1 METTTQFLIILSA
14 FWLIVVGV
22 FMLVHPHAV
31 LRYIGKFASTNLIHY
46 LELVLR
52 LILGVSLIF
61 FADLSKSPMTL
72 NFFGVILIGTTTIL
86 FLVPRK
92 LHAKLAN
99 FFSHKL
105 TVLHMRLSA
114 PFAIGL
120 GIFLVY
126 AVL

>member
-1 METTTQFLIILSA
+1 METTAQFLILLSA

-22 FMLVHPHAV
+22 FMLVHPHTA
-31 LRYIGKFASTNLIHY
+31 LRYIGKFASTSRIHY

-52 LILGVSLIF
+52 LIFGVSLIF
-61 FADLSKSPMTL
+61 FADLSKSPITL
-72 NFFGVILIGTTTIL
+72 NLFGVILIGTTTIL
-86 FLVPRK
+86 FFVPRK

-105 TVLHMRLSA
+105 TALHMRVSA
-114 PFAIGL
+114 PFAIGF
-120 GIFLVY
+120 GFFLAY

>member
-1 METTTQFLIILSA
+1 METTAQFLIIFSA

-22 FMLVHPHAV
+22 FMLVNPNIA
-31 LRYIGKFASTNLIHY
+31 LRYIGKFASTSLIHY

-72 NFFGVILIGTTTIL
+72 DLFGAILIGTTAIL
-86 FLVPRK
+86 FFVPRK
-92 LHAKLAN
+92 LHVKLAN
-99 FFSHKL
+99 FFSHNL
-105 TVLHMRLSA
+105 TALYMRVSA
-114 PFAIGL
+114 PFAIGF
-120 GIFLVY
+120 GIFLAY

>member
-1 METTTQFLIILSA
+1 METTAQFLILLSA
-14 FWLIVVGV
+14 FWLIVVGF
-22 FMLVHPHAV
+22 FMLVHPHTA
-31 LRYIGKFASTNLIHY
+31 LRYIGKFASTSRIHY

-61 FADLSKSPMTL
+61 FADLSTSPMTL
-72 NFFGVILIGTTTIL
+72 NLFGVILIGTTTIL
-86 FLVPRK
+86 FFVPRK

-105 TVLHMRLSA
+105 TALHMRVSA
-114 PFAIGL
+114 PFAIGF
-120 GIFLVY
+120 GFFLAY

>member
-14 FWLIVVGV
+14 FCLIVVGV
-22 FMLVHPHAV
+22 FMLVHPHTA
-31 LRYIGKFASTNLIHY
+31 LRYIGKFASTSRIHY

-72 NFFGVILIGTTTIL
+72 NLFGVILIGTTTIL
-86 FLVPRK
+86 FFVPRK

-105 TVLHMRLSA
+105 TALHMRVSA
-114 PFAIGL
+114 PFAIGF
-120 GIFLVY
+120 GFFLAY

>member
-1 METTTQFLIILSA
+1 METTAQFLIIFSA

-22 FMLVHPHAV
+22 FMLVNPNIA
-31 LRYIGKFASTNLIHY
+31 LRYIGKFASTSLIHY

-72 NFFGVILIGTTTIL
+72 DLFGAILIGTTAIL
-86 FLVPRK
+86 FFVPRK
-92 LHAKLAN
+92 LHVKLAN
-99 FFSHKL
+99 FFSHNL
-105 TVLHMRLSA
+105 TALHMRVSA
-114 PFAIGL
+114 PFAIGF
-120 GIFLVY
+120 GIFLAY

>member
-22 FMLVHPHAV
+22 FMLMHPHAV

-86 FLVPRK
+86 FFVPRK

-126 AVL
+126 VVL

>member
-1 METTTQFLIILSA
+1 METIAQFLIIFSA

-22 FMLVHPHAV
+22 FMLVSPNIA
-31 LRYIGKFASTNLIHY
+31 LRYIGKFASTSRIHY

-72 NFFGVILIGTTTIL
+72 DLFGAILIGTTAIL
-86 FLVPRK
+86 FFVPRK

-99 FFSHKL
+99 FFSHNL
-105 TVLHMRLSA
+105 TALHMRVSA
-114 PFAIGL
+114 PFAIGF
-120 GIFLVY
+120 GIFLAY

>member
-1 METTTQFLIILSA
+1 METTAQFLIIISA

-22 FMLVHPHAV
+22 FMLVSPNIA
-31 LRYIGKFASTNLIHY
+31 LRYIGKFASTSLIHY

-72 NFFGVILIGTTTIL
+72 DLFGAILIGTTAIL
-86 FLVPRK
+86 FFVPRK
-92 LHAKLAN
+92 LHVKLAN
-99 FFSHKL
+99 FFSHNL
-105 TVLHMRLSA
+105 TALHMRVSA
-114 PFAIGL
+114 PFAIGF
-120 GIFLVY
+120 GIFLAY